1 MTAFNRP
8 IHIDFDTFKRAYPY
22 GIVLSRLQAKA
33 EELKRE
39 CAFTT
44 DALEFLLSNVG
55 TMQLYTQSA
64 RSRAFIKKYS
74 RTDAWADELIRS
86 GDKRVELADI
96 IESLGSMD
104 EAYMLRAD
112 EIWNAPNTLRLAA
125 ARAFISCSKSVL
137 RLQREWLTAERW
149 AAGSHDV
156 PADESSPVF
165 FEHALKL
172 AADSDDGEKRAKL
185 TRRLA
190 LVGRTE
196 DDCFNISRRMQSE
209 ELMRLENIMHLCR
222 TLEQADWE
230 KVFNRVSFTERTLND
245 DPSGVYG
252 AMDDSSKDA
261 VRHEAAYIAS
271 RTGFSERAIASLAVE
286 TAKAN
291 EGTGVCDY
299 LYTDKGRKELLN
311 RLDVKTPSIS
321 RITPDPSGRGLI
333 GAYMLAFIV
342 TLLLACAVLPN
353 AFVLLISIPALWF
366 ISMHAA
372 RPVISRFI
380 TPRRLLKLN
389 MEYVPNDARTLVV
402 IPALIPNPARAE
414 ELANQLEALG
424 ALDKNENLDFLLLGD
439 FADSKNENEALDKEI
454 IRRTAESISRMNDRS
469 ERAKY
474 FYLHRNRVY
483 NQRDGIWLGRERKR
497 GALNDLNLLL
507 NGGENRFTAES
518 ANADKLKNRYRYVLT
533 IDADTRVI
541 PGSVEKLIGAI
552 HHPLNRPNE
561 NGGGY
566 CIIQPRMEI
575 SASSVKNRFVL
586 MLAGAGG
593 ADTYQCV
600 APDIY
605 QDACGMGVFG
615 GKGIYDVR
623 IFAERTRGAF
633 DDNTILSHDLLEG
646 VIASAAYAGD
656 IVLFEGFPLS
666 PSSYL
671 KRLERWTRGDWQLLR
686 YMFGRVKLKALD
698 RFKMA
703 DNMLRSLSYP
713 SACALL
719 VLSVWLGSWQTAVVG
734 LLCAFAPWVFA
745 RFRGFC
751 AAFGRFLLLPSV
763 ACTCVKGAARALYRS
778 FISHKKL
785 LEWTTAADAEAQ
797 PGGKNTT
804 SGIALAILLIP
815 AIARLAY
822 LPYALILACA
832 FVFGRS
838 ALDRMSHE
846 SDEALFTSREFGLL
860 MELARDTWRYFER
873 FVPVNS
879 NGLPP
884 DNVQLDPPIGA
895 AERTSPTNIGMYMVS
910 CVSALE
916 LGLIDM
922 GEMHARLRETVKTLE
937 KLDKWNGLIYNWYDT
952 KTLEPLKP
960 RYVSSVDCGNLLAC
974 LILVRN
980 AVNGTDERL
989 NQALSKLISEMDLY
1003 TLYDPKRK
1011 LFRIGF
1017 DVERERPSE
1026 SHYDLLASE
1035 ARILSYVAIAE
1046 KGVPVKH
1053 WSRLGRPCVR
1063 VKGKSALMSWSGTM
1077 FEYMMPFIF
1086 MPSAAGS
1093 LLGVS
1098 ARSAVSAQMRDGGLD
1113 GRPWGVSE
1121 CAYRAFDAALNYQ
1134 YRAFGVPE
1142 LAISRSYAGNVIAPY
1157 ATLLALSVSPDRAFE
1172 NIPVLTSSGL
1182 RGEFGMYEA
1191 IDYSRSDTGEV
1202 VYSYMTHHQG
1212 MALCAM
1218 CNALTGDRLQ
1228 MYFMNGAR
1236 ERAVETLLNEKP
1248 FAAPRLFRRA
1258 RAFERSPISGD
1269 KQRALRAAQGTSR
1282 SASPRNAY
1290 DGHLLFGAEACAFIS
1305 ADGRGFYRRRGVYA
1319 NMWRSDFVR
1328 YEDRI
1333 LPDICDETGK
1343 IELSKVVFDAG
1354 YATYSGKS
1362 ANAVYEIGVC
1372 ISPETGALVFRV
1384 RATANAGVPVRARA
1398 RQAFMVALAGEDM
1411 IFAHPVFSNLFVSG
1425 ERYSNGSW
1433 RFTRR
1438 KRDASDSDMAFV
1450 HTVSGG
1456 TLLDSRISPDSRS
1469 NTPLRPES
1477 ALEVEWQIPEGE
1489 TKSVYFTMALI
1500 KHEADTESAVSDDSA
1515 FERALTL
1522 SGAQART
1529 MLAFTDIMGATYR
1542 LLDRAS
1548 ARIVYARQPN
1558 PSTVPPEKLRPDAL
1572 WQFGLS
1578 GDEPILL
1585 VYAEDSGKLDNL
1597 HRMIRAHEFYKNAGL
1612 TVSFVIL
1619 VDGVNDYLC
1628 PNRDTINSMLAAS
1641 HLSGR
1646 VGERGYAYVIDIR
1659 KLERDQLALL
1669 KALAAICVRG
1679 DFAQDLRP
1687 TTAAPTAPA
1696 KRVGALDMH
1705 KSNPDTELIDYNG
1718 FGGFAPDGRSYIINL
1733 LPGQNT
1739 PAAWSNIL
1747 SNPTFGCLITER
1759 GGGFIWHE
1767 NSRSGRLT
1775 PFDNDPEREGWGA
1788 RFYALNDDG
1797 FVPLIPTGNVRGA
1810 YTVRHSQGETA
1821 FECGCGDMR
1830 YSLRMHV
1837 DCESPVLCAALG
1849 VENKSDSEQRIRVLA
1864 SVDWLMGIDM
1874 RDMRLT
1880 RAYAR
1885 DGMCFSVGR
1894 ADGVGCL
1901 AIKGASA
1908 VTCDISEMVLPN
1920 ELKPLQTQFGNCISA
1935 VLCVPPH
1942 GYAECAFVLGWAAD
1956 ETEGR
1961 RMLDAFSPENSLANS
1976 RAYWDSRLT
1985 KITVSTGDFTRDAL
1999 VNRFFKYQALA
2010 CRVFARTGLY
2020 QPGGAFG
2027 MRDQLQ
2033 DMLCVLYMDSDIV
2046 RSHILY
2052 AAAHQFESGDGMH
2065 WWHAPNNGVRT
2076 RITDDI
2082 LFLPFVCAKYVLE
2095 TGDSGIL
2102 AESVP
2107 YLADE
2112 VIPDGQDDWY
2122 GSARVS
2128 EACETLN
2135 EHCMRAFR
2143 RADNTGAHGLCKIGA
2158 GDWNDGMNRVGHRG
2172 IGESVWLSEFLSY
2185 TARLYAEV
2193 CPESDKEYL
2202 SELSERLRRAV
2213 DESAWDGD
2221 WYIRAIDDNGKPI
2234 GSRRSEECR
2243 IDLISQAWAALN
2255 GQDAERVKAALNS
2268 ADTLLVDRAAGL
2280 IRLLAPPFT
2289 GKDSDPGYIAA
2300 YPPGVR
2306 ENGGQYTHAA
2316 CWLVAAYARLGDSK
2330 RAWEAFRA
2338 LLPSVRAQTH
2348 EAAVRYRG
2356 EPYAAAADIC
2366 SVAPKTGTAG
2376 WTWYTGAAGWAV
2388 RVMTEELLG
2397 LKIRGSRVK
2406 MSALLENGMEQA
2418 EITLRIGASEYRLIS
2433 SASAEAAT
2441 LDGQPLK
2448 DEYIELTDDGKP
2460 HTALF
2465 PSRRL

>member
-22 GIVLSRLQAKA
+22 GAVLSRIQAKA
-33 EELKRE
+33 EALKRE

-44 DALEFLLSNVG
+44 DALDFLLSNVG
-55 TMQLYTQSA
+55 GMQLYAQSA
-64 RSRAFIKKYS
+64 RSGAFMKKYS

-86 GDKRVELADI
+86 GDARVELADI
-96 IESLGSMD
+96 IESLGALD

-112 EIWNAPNTLRLAA
+112 EIWNAPDAARLAA
-125 ARAFISCSKSVL
+125 ARAFIACAKAVL
-137 RLQREWLTAERW
+137 RIQREWLIAERW
-149 AAGSHDV
+149 AAGASGV
-156 PADESSPVF
+156 PADESSPAF

-172 AADSDDGEKRAKL
+172 AADSDDCEKRARL

-196 DDCFNISRRMQSE
+196 EDCCRISRRMQSE
-209 ELMRLENIMHLCR
+209 ELMRLENTMHLCR

-230 KVFNRVSFTERTLND
+230 RVFNRVSFTERTLNG

-252 AMDDSSKDA
+252 LMDDSSRNA
-261 VRHEAAYIAS
+261 VRREAAYIAS

-286 TAKAN
+286 AAKAN

-299 LYTDKGRKELLN
+299 LYTDAGRTALLD
-311 RLDVKTPSIS
+311 RLDVNAPQIR
-321 RITPDPSGRGLI
+321 RITPDPNGRGLI

-342 TLLLACAVLPN
+342 ALLLACAALPN
-353 AFVLLISIPALWF
+353 FFTLLIAVPALWF

-372 RPVISRFI
+372 RPVISHFI
-380 TPRRLLKLN
+380 TPRPLLKLD
-389 MEYVPNDARTLVV
+389 MERVPDDARTLVV
-402 IPALIPNPARAE
+402 IPALIPNPGRAA
-414 ELANQLEALG
+414 ELADQLEALG
-424 ALDKNENLDFLLLGD
+424 ALDKNVNVDFLLLGD
-439 FADSKNENEALDKEI
+439 FPDSPNETEALD
-454 IRRTAESISRMNDRS
+454 ESIVKRASASVRLMNDRA
-469 ERAKY
+469 ERRKY

-483 NQRDGIWLGRERKR
+483 NPRDGIWLGRERKR
-497 GALNDLNLLL
+497 GALNDLNALL
-507 NGGENRFTAES
+507 NGGDNRFTAES
-518 ANADKLKNRYRYVLT
+518 ANADALKNRYKYVLT
-533 IDADTRVI
+533 IDADTRLI

-552 HHPLNRPNE
+552 HHPLNRPNA

-575 SASSVKNRFVL
+575 SASSVKNRFAL
-586 MLAGAGG
+586 MFAGTGG
-593 ADTYQCV
+593 ADTYQCL

-615 GKGIYDVR
+615 GKGIYDVKL
-623 IFAERTRGAF
+623 FAERTRGAF

-686 YMFGRVKLKALD
+686 YMFGRVRLKALD

-713 SACALL
+713 SSCALF
-719 VLSVWLGSWQTAVVG
+719 VLSVWFGSWWTAFAG
-734 LLCAFAPWVFA
+734 LLCAFAPCVFS
-745 RFRGFC
+745 RFRGFN

-763 ACTCVKGAARALYRS
+763 ACACACGAARALYRS
-778 FISHKKL
+778 FVSHKKL
-785 LEWTTAADAEAQ
+785 LEWTTAADAETQ
-797 PGGKNTT
+797 PGGKNTC
-804 SGIALAILLIP
+804 GIALSILLVP
-815 AIARLAY
+815 ALARFSF
-822 LPYALILACA
+822 LPYAIIMACA
-832 FVFGRS
+832 FAFGRS
-838 ALDRMSHE
+838 ALDRLSRE
-846 SDEALFTSREFGLL
+846 SDEAAFTSREFGLL
-860 MELARDTWRYFER
+860 MELARDTWRYFEKY
-873 FVPVNS
+873 VPVSS

-884 DNVQLDPPIGA
+884 DNVQLDPPLGS

-916 LGLIDM
+916 LGLIDA

-952 KTLEPLKP
+952 KTLSPLRP

-974 LILVRN
+974 LILAKN
-980 AVNGTDERL
+980 AVNEREERL
-989 NQALSKLISEMDLY
+989 HASLSKLISEMDLY

-1011 LFRIGF
+1011 LFRVGF

-1063 VKGKSALMSWSGTM
+1063 VKGKSALVSWSGTM

-1098 ARSAVSAQMRDGGLD
+1098 ARSAVLAQIRGGGLE

-1121 CAYRAFDAALNYQ
+1121 CAYRAFDASLNYQ

-1142 LAISRSYAGNVIAPY
+1142 LAISRSYAGNVVAPY
-1157 ATLLALSVSPDRAFE
+1157 ATLLALSVSPSRAFE
-1172 NIPVLTSSGL
+1172 NIPALSQSGL
-1182 RGEFGMYEA
+1182 RGEFGMYES
-1191 IDYSRSDTGEV
+1191 IDYSRSDSGEIV
-1202 VYSYMTHHQG
+1202 FSYMTHHQG

-1218 CNALTGDRLQ
+1218 CNALTGDRLHS
-1228 MYFMNGAR
+1228 YFMKGAR
-1236 ERAVETLLNEKP
+1236 EKALETLLNEKP
-1248 FAAPRLFRRA
+1248 FAAPRLFRRS
-1258 RAFERSPISGD
+1258 RVSDSSPASGD
-1269 KQRALRAAQGTSR
+1269 KQRARRAAQGTSR
-1282 SASPRNAY
+1282 SANPKIAY

-1319 NMWRSDFVR
+1319 NMWRHDFVR
-1328 YEDRI
+1328 YDDVI
-1333 LPDICDETGK
+1333 LPEVHDETGAVA
-1343 IELSKVVFDAG
+1343 LSKVVFDAG
-1354 YATYSGKS
+1354 YAMYSGKS
-1362 ANAVYEIGVC
+1362 INAAYEIGVC

-1398 RQAFMVALAGEDM
+1398 KQAFLVALAGEDM
-1411 IFAHPVFSNLFVSG
+1411 MRAHPVFSNLFISG
-1425 ERYSNGSW
+1425 ERYSHGSW

-1438 KRDASDSDMAFV
+1438 KRDDGDTDMAFS

-1456 TLLDSRISPDSRS
+1456 SLLDSPASPENRS
-1469 NTPLRPES
+1469 DVPLRPES
-1477 ALEVEWQIPEGE
+1477 SLEVEWEIPAGD

-1500 KHEADTESAVSDDSA
+1500 KRGSDAESAVADDSA

-1548 ARIVYARQPN
+1548 ARVVYSRPPFDNAAN
-1558 PSTVPPEKLRPDAL
+1558 PIKLRPDAL
-1572 WQFGLS
+1572 WQFGIA
-1578 GDEPILL
+1578 GDEPVLL
-1585 VYAEDSGKLDNL
+1585 VYADDSHKLDNL
-1597 HRMIRAHEFYKNAGL
+1597 RRMIRVHEFFKNAGL
-1612 TVSFVIL
+1612 TVSLVIL
-1619 VDGVNDYLC
+1619 VDGVNDYLR
-1628 PNRDTINSMLAAS
+1628 PNRDMINSMLAAS

-1646 VGERGYAYVIDIR
+1646 IGERGHAYVIDVR
-1659 KLERDQLALL
+1659 KLESDQLALL
-1669 KALAAICVRG
+1669 NALAAICVRG
-1679 DFAQDLRP
+1679 DFAQDLR
-1687 TTAAPTAPA
+1687 APYIAPPPPA
-1696 KRVGALDMH
+1696 KRIGARDMR
-1705 KSNPDTELIDYNG
+1705 KSNPALELIEYNG
-1718 FGGFAPDGRSYIINL
+1718 FGGFAPDGRSYIIDL
-1733 LPGQNT
+1733 LPKRNT

-1747 SNPTFGCLITER
+1747 ANKNFGSLVTER

-1775 PFDNDPEREGWGA
+1775 PFDNDPECEGWGA
-1788 RFYALNDDG
+1788 RFYAIDDAG
-1797 FVPLIPTGNVRGA
+1797 YVPLIPTDNVRGA

-1821 FECGCGDMR
+1821 FECGCGDAR

-1837 DCESPVLCAALG
+1837 DCSNSIMCATLG
-1849 VENKSDSEQRIRVLA
+1849 VENPSDSELRIRALA
-1864 SVDWLMGIDM
+1864 SVDWLMGVDA

-1880 RAYAR
+1880 RSYAR
-1885 DGMCFSVGR
+1885 DDMCFAVGSM
-1894 ADGVGCL
+1894 DGVGCL
-1901 AIKGASA
+1901 AVKGASA
-1908 VTCDISEMVLPN
+1908 ATCDITEMVLPDD
-1920 ELKPLQTQFGNCISA
+1920 LKPAQARPGNCVSA
-1935 VLCVPPH
+1935 VLRVPPR
-1942 GYAECAFVLGWAAD
+1942 GYAECAFALGWAED
-1956 ETEGR
+1956 EAGAR
-1961 RMLDAFSPENSLANS
+1961 RMMGAFSPENSLADS
-1976 RAYWDSRLT
+1976 RAYWDSKLT

-2027 MRDQLQ
+2027 LRDQLQ
-2033 DMLCVLYMDSDIV
+2033 DMLCVMYMDTEIV

-2065 WWHAPNNGVRT
+2065 WWHAPNSGVRT

-2082 LFLPFVCAKYVLE
+2082 LFLPFVCAKYALE
-2095 TGDSGIL
+2095 TGDYGIL
-2102 AESVP
+2102 SERVP

-2112 VIPDGQDDWY
+2112 PIPDGQDDWY

-2128 EACETLN
+2128 DVCETLN

-2143 RADNTGAHGLCKIGA
+2143 RADNAGAHGLCKIGA

-2185 TARLYAEV
+2185 TARLYSSV
-2193 CPESDKEYL
+2193 CPEGDKAYL
-2202 SELSERLRRAV
+2202 TELSDRMRKAV

-2221 WYIRAIDDNGKPI
+2221 WYIRAIDDNGSPI
-2234 GSRRSEECR
+2234 GSSRSEECR

-2255 GQDAERVKAALNS
+2255 GQDPTRVKAALNA
-2268 ADTLLVDRAAGL
+2268 ADALLTDRDAGL
-2280 IRLLAPPFT
+2280 IRLLDPPFT
-2289 GKDSDPGYIAA
+2289 GKGGDPGYIAA

-2316 CWLVAAYARLGDSK
+2316 CWLVAAYARLGDAK
-2330 RAWEAFRA
+2330 RAWDSFRA
-2338 LLPSVRAQTH
+2338 LLPSVRARTR
-2348 EAAVRYRG
+2348 EAAARYRG

-2366 SVAPKTGTAG
+2366 SVAPKTGVAG

-2388 RVMTEELLG
+2388 RVMIEELLG
-2397 LKIRGSRVK
+2397 LQIRAGRVK
-2406 MSALLENGMEQA
+2406 MEALLDTGMEQA
-2418 EITLRIGASEYRLIS
+2418 EITLRAGASEYRLIS
-2433 SASAEAAT
+2433 SASVKTPT
-2441 LDGQPLK
+2441 LDGEPLADEFVELK
-2448 DEYIELTDDGKP
+2448 DDGNA
-2460 HTALF
+2460 HTVLF
-2465 PSRRL
+2465 QSRRL